1 MHDHLRPHAF
11 EEIPGKH
18 AASASRLWNMQVR
31 PHAFEEKPG
40 KHAALETR
48 IWKENEKGWP
58 QALKGPHGR
67 TRGRLPAAYRHYIKV
82 VLPSR

>member
-1 MHDHLRPHAF
+1 MEGDLGYNHLLSISIHDHVRPPAF

-18 AASASRLWNMQVR
+18 AAS
-31 PHAFEEKPG
+31 
-40 KHAALETR
+40 ETR